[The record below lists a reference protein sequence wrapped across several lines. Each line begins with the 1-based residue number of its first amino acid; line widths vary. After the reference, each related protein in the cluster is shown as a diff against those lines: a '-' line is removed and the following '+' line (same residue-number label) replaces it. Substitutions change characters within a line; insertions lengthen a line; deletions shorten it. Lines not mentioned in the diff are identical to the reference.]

1 MSAFRPRSTP
11 LFLRTFSVQSKK
23 AATPGQVGREEER
36 KNPVSFLG
44 TLLAQQPRSAACH
57 FQSPRNGA
65 PSPSFRSLSPST
77 LPGKSAAAGK
87 RYNVLRSP
95 SGLATALSTRG

>member
-44 TLLAQQPRSAACH
+44 TLPAAPVCRLPFSISQKWGSISFFPFPLSLH
-57 FQSPRNGA
+57 FARQAR
-65 PSPSFRSLSPST
+65 R
-77 LPGKSAAAGK
+77 
-87 RYNVLRSP
+87 RREEI
-95 SGLATALSTRG
+95 